1 MLSSPTNVLV
11 SWVRVTGA
19 SSELVSELVAAG
31 VDRREARWLVDEF
44 APGGDPDARVAL
56 QAAAKR
62 RLNGEPLQYVIGRWP
77 FRSLELDLDSRV
89 LIPRPE
95 TEELVDVALGELA
108 RCDVAAPVILDLG
121 CGSGA
126 IGFALLDEL
135 RTKGI
140 AATLIAV
147 DQSSD
152 ALAVAKRNALKHSL
166 HNVSFVHSS
175 WFDEL
180 DDSLRGRIDLL
191 VTNPPYVGAEELQ
204 ELDPVLLYEP
214 RGALVAG
221 DEGGVIGFA
230 DIAFIVACARTWL
243 REGGALVLEH
253 GETHGD
259 AAQRAARD
267 AGFREVTDVTDLA
280 GKPRVLVAR

>member
-1 MLSSPTNVLV
+1 M
-11 SWVRVTGA
+11 
-19 SSELVSELVAAG
+19 
-31 VDRREARWLVDEF
+31 
-44 APGGDPDARVAL
+44 AL
-56 QAAAKR
+56 HAAAKR

-77 FRSLELDLDSRV
+77 FRSLELDLDPRV

-95 TEELVDVALGELA
+95 TEELVDVALGELV
-108 RCDVAAPVILDLG
+108 RDDVAAPVILDLG

-126 IGFALLDEL
+126 IGLALVDEL
-135 RTKGI
+135 RAKGMT
-140 AATLIAV
+140 ATLIAV
-147 DQSSD
+147 DRSSD

-166 HNVSFVHSS
+166 RNVSFVCSS

-180 DDSLRGRIDLL
+180 DDSLRGRIDLI
-191 VTNPPYVGAEELQ
+191 VTNPPYVGADELK

-214 RGALVAG
+214 REALVAADG
-221 DEGGVIGFA
+221 AGVVGFA
-230 DIAFIVACARTWL
+230 DVAYIVAHARAWL

-259 AAQRAARD
+259 AAQRAAWA
-267 AGFREVTDVTDLA
+267 AGFRDVADVSDLA